1 MCLRDDGANW
11 SLQNGLYLSRSKLKF
26 FKHNDMQDLKARLEE
41 VRKEDKRK
49 KKPLNRRFIVVE
61 AIYQVC
67 LFVPSKPSRIYIFVL
82 EKISSTGLSSFSHIC
97 LYTNSNMKDC
107 CEQNS
112 GQMVPLDELVRLKE
126 EYKFRILVDESN
138 SLGVLGKTGRGISEH
153 YNIPVYFWPN
163 WHEFILHIQVLLW
176 FTAVIVLFYIHEW
189 SFCRWRSWTS
199 SLLWW
204 AMLWHPKEEFV
215 LAAQRLSVIRF
226 VWPFKKMQCA

>member
-82 EKISSTGLSSFSHIC
+82 DKISSTGHIC
-97 LYTNSNMKDC
+97 
-107 CEQNS
+107 
-112 GQMVPLDELVRLKE
+112 P
-126 EYKFRILVDESN
+126 
-138 SLGVLGKTGRGISEH
+138 
-153 YNIPVYFWPN
+153 
-163 WHEFILHIQVLLW
+163 FIV
-176 FTAVIVLFYIHEW
+176 
-189 SFCRWRSWTS
+189 
-199 SLLWW
+199 
-204 AMLWHPKEEFV
+204 
-215 LAAQRLSVIRF
+215 
-226 VWPFKKMQCA
+226 